1 MIMEYYLNLFESIFA
16 NFFDP
21 KKRIFVGYLFSG
33 FCIAFIWAI
42 FIKKLTLTNSLKLI
56 FDRKIYFAK
65 SAIVD
70 YFLYIFNIVI
80 MVLFSPVL
88 LSQLTIAT
96 LIFELLHSQE
106 MIVPIY
112 DTLIISSI
120 IPIIF
125 TVIYFIFDDFSK
137 FLVHMLMHKIPFLWS
152 FHKIHHSA
160 EVLTPMT
167 VFRTHPIEGVIFVL
181 RSTITQGIII
191 GFFYYITAG
200 NLTLITIVGANLFSF
215 TFHLLGSNLRHS
227 HISISYWKW
236 LERIFISPAQHQIH
250 HSIKKEHHDKN
261 FGVTFA
267 FWDLIFKSLVFSK
280 FDQKL
285 VFGLKKNE
293 RTSKYNVISIYLGP
307 FIEVKN
313 LFIYHVK
320 NIIHR
325 IYVVLK
331 NNNHHFQKFKKES

>member
-106 MIVPIY
+106 MVVPIY

-191 GFFYYITAG
+191 GFFY
-200 NLTLITIVGANLFSF
+200 FS
-215 TFHLLGSNLRHS
+215 
-227 HISISYWKW
+227 
-236 LERIFISPAQHQIH
+236 
-250 HSIKKEHHDKN
+250 
-261 FGVTFA
+261 
-267 FWDLIFKSLVFSK
+267 
-280 FDQKL
+280 
-285 VFGLKKNE
+285 
-293 RTSKYNVISIYLGP
+293 
-307 FIEVKN
+307 
-313 LFIYHVK
+313 
-320 NIIHR
+320 
-325 IYVVLK
+325 
-331 NNNHHFQKFKKES
+331 